1 MVAMVKINIRG
12 TRGIVS
18 SHEVNAQSNA
28 ATVIQVPKHGKL
40 NIELIDAATGQG
52 PQVLMTKRV
61 GNNLVLFFDGEDTAD
76 VILEDYYENDEV
88 HLIGQAENGQYYEYI
103 PVSGD
108 VNEYAPML
116 MDGGSGE
123 AALGGEPS
131 AFADPIADDN
141 QFAWLPFLLFGAG
154 AAGIGGL
161 AYAAFKDKDS
171 KPADDR
177 EISIVINPATDK
189 DKDGRPEITGSSSSP
204 DSKVVI
210 TLPDGTTVTTQTDKE
225 GNWAIEAPTSQPNGI
240 ITVTVTDSDGNSST
254 VTGKYEDN
262 TAPEKPVISAND
274 DDHLA
279 GTAEPGSKV
288 TVTDKETGETT
299 TVVADEDGK
308 WSIEPNPVA
317 EGGNEATVVAEDPAG
332 NVSPPVDVTRPD
344 TTAPDNISSGIVKG
358 SISLVDDVAPVTG
371 VIADGSK
378 TNDTRP
384 TYTGKATSD
393 IDHVNIYD
401 NGKLVGSAKVGS
413 DGRWSFTPKTSLA
426 EGSTHEYTV
435 AAVDKAGNE
444 GARVSGTND
453 AGWTFTVDTLPPD
466 NKTSGIVVDSITLV
480 DDVAPV
486 TGLIK
491 DGDKTNDTRPTY
503 SGKATGD
510 IDHVNIYDNGKLVA
524 SVKVNSDGT
533 WSYTPEK
540 DLANGSSHEYS
551 VSAIDQAGNEGPRAS
566 GTSDSGWNFVIDS
579 DTPDNI
585 TSGIVDGSL
594 SLTDDVGAITG
605 NIPDGGVTD
614 DSRPT
619 FSGQA
624 TEDID
629 HVNIY
634 DDGKLIG
641 SAEVA
646 EDGRWS
652 FTPEKD
658 LAEGDHEFTVSAVDK
673 AGNEGPQTSGTSDD
687 GWNFTVDT
695 TAPGENAIVD
705 GSITLTDDVG
715 PVTGTIAD
723 GSTTD
728 DTQPTYSGVISSEG
742 LAEGVVSVNV
752 YDNGELIGSAAVD
765 QSTGA
770 WSFTPDSDLAS
781 GSHGFTVAAVDAAG
795 NEGPQVSGTSDD
807 SWDFTLDNSAP
818 GENAFESGSITL
830 IDDVG
835 PVKGTIDDGST
846 TDDSQPTYS
855 GIISSEGLADGVVSV
870 NVYDNG
876 ELIGSA
882 AVDQSTG
889 TWSFT
894 PGNPLASGS
903 HTFTVAAVDAAGNE
917 GPQVSGTDDAG
928 WDFNLLTSAPAQPS
942 IENVSDDYTHGE
954 NADTGFLQKGQ
965 ATNDSTLTINGSAG
979 PDMKV
984 QIWATDS
991 EGNRVL
997 AGEGVADENG
1007 RWSIT
1012 TAELGADGTYNL
1024 TATAVNAA
1032 GVSSAETGIFPIVLD
1047 TAAPEAAK
1055 ADLMDDQGDVQGAV
1069 AAGGVTDDRNPQLS
1083 GTGEPGATVD
1093 VYLDGATTPAGSVVV
1108 GEDGNWTLA
1117 LANLSDGEHS
1127 YQTRITDA
1135 AGNETRGE
1143 EVSFTVDSSSMTIT
1157 IDQANDDAGSITGAV
1172 MNGGLTDDSTPELQG
1187 TTQAGATVTIRDAEG
1202 NVLGT
1207 ATADDAGVWKFPL
1220 TEVADGEHTWTAEVT
1235 NKAGNTVQ
1243 ANLTLTVDATAPE
1256 AAKADLM
1263 DDQGEVQGAVAAG
1276 GVTDDRTPQLN
1287 GTGEPGATVT
1297 VIVDGATT
1305 PAGSVVVG
1313 EDGKWSLP
1321 LGTLDDGEHSYQTII
1336 TDAAGNETR
1345 GEEVSFTV
1353 DSSSVEITI
1362 DQANDDAGSITGAV
1376 LNGGLTDDNTPELQG
1391 TTLAGA
1397 TVTIR
1402 DAEGNVLGTAT
1413 ADSAGAWKFPLAE
1426 VADGEHTWTAEVT
1439 NTAGNTAQA
1448 TLTLTVDTTAPE
1460 AAKADLMDDQGEVQ
1474 GAVAAGGVTD
1484 DRTPQLNGT
1493 GEPGATVTV
1502 IVDGASTPAGSVVVD
1517 KDGNWT
1523 LPLGTLD
1530 DGEHSYQTIITDA
1543 AGNETRGEEVGFT
1556 VDSSG
1561 AAITIDQANDD
1572 AGSITG
1578 AVLNGG
1584 LTDDSTPELQ
1594 GTTLAGAT
1602 VTIRDAEGN
1611 VLGTTTADDAGVWKF
1626 PLAEVAD
1633 GEHTWTA
1640 EVTNKAGNT
1649 AQATLTLTVDSTAP
1663 TAPTITSMEDDVGTV
1678 QEVWTTPGNVTDD
1691 PAPTFIGT
1699 AEAGTTINLY
1709 DGDNVLGTVV
1719 ADKDGNWSYTPT
1731 TNLVDGEHSISVT
1744 STDAAGNESERSTVW
1759 DFTLDT
1765 STTAPVIITNTT
1777 GEIGGTAEPGAT
1789 ITITTPSDGNT
1800 ASVVAD
1806 EDGNWSLKPNP
1817 IGVGDTDVAVVATDP
1832 AGNTNST
1839 VVDGPQDN
1847 TAPGENAFES
1857 GSITLIDDVGP
1868 VKGTID
1874 DGSTTDDAQPTYSGL
1889 ISSEGLADGVV
1900 SVNVYDNGELIG
1912 SAAVDQSTGAWS
1924 FTPGSALA
1932 SGSHTFTVAAV
1943 DAAGNEGPQVSG
1955 TADAGWDFNLLTSAP
1970 AQPSIENVS
1979 DDYTHG
1985 EDADTGFLQKGQA
1998 TNDGTLTINGSAGP
2012 DMKVQI
2018 WATDSEG
2025 NRVLAGEG
2033 VADENGRWS
2042 ITTAEL
2048 GADGTYNLTA
2058 TAVNAAGV
2066 SSAETGV
2073 FPIVL
2078 DTAAPEAATAELLDD
2093 QGEVQGAVAA
2103 GGVTDDRTPQLSGTG
2118 EPGATVTVYLDGATT
2133 PAGSVVVG
2141 EDGKWSL
2148 PLGTLD
2154 DGEHSYQTKIADVA
2168 GNETRGES
2176 ISFTV
2181 DGSGVEITIDQANDD
2196 AGSITGAVLNGGL
2209 TDDSTPELQGT
2220 TLAGATVTI
2229 RDAEGNVLGTATADN
2244 NGAWKYQLAEVA
2256 DGEHTWT
2263 AEVTNTAGNT
2273 AQATL
2278 TLTVD
2283 TTAPA
2288 APTITSMEDDV
2299 GTVQEI
2305 WTTPGNVTDDPA
2317 PTFTGTAVPGT
2328 VVSIYDGDNV
2338 LGTVTAD
2345 NDGNWNYT
2353 LTTNL
2358 VDGEHSIS
2366 VTSTDAAGNESER
2379 STVWDFTLD
2388 TSTTAPVIITNTT
2401 DEIGGTAEPG
2411 ATITITN
2418 PSDGSTSTA
2427 VADDEGN
2434 WSVQPNPIGVGD
2446 TDVAVVATDPAGN
2459 TNSTIVNGPEDS
2471 TPPDNITSGIVSG
2484 SITLTDDVEL
2494 VTGWIADGSKTNDTR
2509 PTYAGQATADIDH
2522 VNIYDKGTLIGS
2534 AEVGTDGRWSFTP
2547 ETDLAEGDYEFTV
2560 SAVDKAGNEGPQ
2572 VSGTADSG
2580 WNFTVDTTAP
2590 GENAFESGSI
2600 TLIDDVGPVK
2610 GTIDDGSTTDDAQ
2623 PTYSGLISSEGLAD
2637 GVVSVNVYDNG
2648 ELIGSAAV
2656 DQSTG
2661 AWSFTPGSALASG
2674 SHTFTVAAVDAAGNE
2689 GPQVSGTADA
2699 GWDFNLLTSAPAQ
2712 PSIENVSDDYTHG
2725 EDADTGF
2732 LQKGQVTND
2741 GTLTVNGSAGPD
2753 MTVQIWATDS
2763 EGNRV
2768 LAGEGVADEN
2778 GRWSITTSEL
2788 GADGTYNLT
2797 ATAVNAAGVSSSE
2810 TGAFPIVLDTA
2821 APEAA
2826 TAELLDDQGEVQ
2838 GAVAAGGVTDDR
2850 TPQLSGT
2857 GEPGA
2862 TVTVYLD
2869 GATTPAGSV
2878 VVGEDGNWTLAL
2890 ANLSDGEH
2898 SYQTKI
2904 ADAAGNET
2912 RGEEISFTVDS
2923 SSVDI
2928 TIDQANDDAGSIT
2941 GAVLNGG
2948 VTDDSTPELQGTTL
2962 AGATVTIRDAEG
2974 NVLGTA
2980 TADGTGA
2987 WKFPLTEV
2995 ADGEHTWTA
3004 EVTNLA
3010 GNTAQ
3015 ATLTLTVD
3023 TTAPQAPV
3031 ITAIQDDVGSV
3042 QFTSQVQGNV
3052 TDDPAPTFTGTAEAG
3067 TTITLYD
3074 GESVL
3079 GTVIADKDGNW
3090 SYTVTTNLVEGSHS
3104 VTATATDAAGNTSE
3118 PSEGW
3123 NFVLDITAPNVGISG
3138 NSAEYLRGQSEPGA
3152 LITIEDEAGTKYTTV
3167 ADQNGR
3173 WIIAPNPIEAGKP
3186 GKIYAIDPAGNQGD
3200 PIMFEGS
3207 ALASYDLLNES
3218 TQVNTTTRG
3227 DQANPSS
3234 TRLSDGRIVVVWQ
3247 GAGPSGS
3254 EVFMQ
3259 LYDTDG
3265 VHKIGTEQQINQRT
3279 NGNQDSP
3286 QVVSL
3291 ADGGFLVVYESYQGG
3306 LDNSGDG
3313 IIARRYGSDGQ
3324 PMTDEFLVNVTT
3336 NGSQRAPSVLAKED
3350 GGYIITWEDREDNIV
3365 QRTFDANNEPATG
3378 EQVVASGSNMGSS
3391 GGPEMASFTDPAH
3404 KGMYITVWNS
3414 TEGPADKNGT
3424 GVVGQIFGA
3433 DGKPLGDAF
3442 QVNSTMDALQNYPD
3456 VITLKDGS
3464 FVVFWDSNDSGASN
3478 SDVRA
3483 VHYSV
3488 DPVTGAVA
3496 VKGAG
3501 DFIVNTYTDGKQY
3514 KPVGVALEDGGYLII
3529 WGSQGGDGN
3538 GSAIYAQ
3545 RFDAND
3551 NRIGREFI
3559 VNTVTQGNQ
3568 GTGGDSIDV
3577 THILDATLT
3586 ADGNVYVSWQS
3597 DIVDGSNTGIEG
3609 ITSGMGIEGIVIN
3622 PDAAYYSEFTVNST
3636 LEGDQ
3641 TNSSVTSLPNG
3652 GSIVVWESTTGDG
3665 SGTCIKGQLLDAKGQ
3680 PIGKEFTVNTT
3691 TDGNQL
3697 SPEVAVLTDGSFE
3710 VVWSSGNY
3718 IKGQKFSYSY
3728 DDNGNMTGA
3737 MSSGNEFNVNAG
3749 TGTSGLS
3756 EPTITELDD
3765 GGYMVVWQGLA
3776 DGNWTVYGRQYA
3788 ADGSPVTGQMVI
3800 ATTTLNSIGWQ
3811 PLPAIDTLS
3820 NGTVAITYTI
3830 YSGTS
3835 TGYESAAL
3843 IYDPVAHKAGTP
3855 FVVNQTVARDQ
3866 ASPNVSALDNGNFVV
3881 TWDSNNNEGPD
3892 QTGFS
3897 VWGRVYDENGNALSN
3912 EFIINTPTA
3921 GDQHLA
3927 KVVSYA
3933 DGSFVAVFISATDGA
3948 PGAGTYGIYA
3958 QYFDPQGNKVGQQ
3971 MQINQLSRGD
3981 QIEVDATFLEGGQLY
3996 VTWTDEGV
4004 ADGDGSAI
4012 KGRIVDLVE
4021 TLGLEQS
4028 VTGSDYPALIDYQPA
4043 TNPALAGE
4051 DTLPPNV
4058 GISTN
4063 TESRLGGRTEPGAKV
4078 TVTDFSGN
4086 VYTATADQ
4094 NGEWSITPNPL
4105 SVGENGY
4112 ITVSDAAGN
4121 SSVPVLISGAA
4132 LDGYDLLNESMR
4144 VNTTSAG
4151 DQANPT
4157 STRLSDGRIVV
4168 VWQGAGPSGSEIFMQ
4183 LYDTDGVHKIGTEQ
4197 QINQRTNGNQDSPQ
4211 VVALADGGFLVV
4223 YESYQGGLDNSGDG
4237 IIARRYGADGEPMMD
4252 EFLVNVTTNG
4262 SQRAPS
4268 VLAKEDGGYV
4278 ITWEDQ
4284 NDKIIQRTYDA
4295 DNEPATGEQVV
4306 ASGSNM
4312 GSSGG
4317 PEMASFTDPAHKGM
4331 YITVWN
4337 STEGP
4342 ADKNGTG
4349 VVGQIFGADG
4359 KPLGDAF
4366 QVNSTM
4372 DALQNYPD
4380 VITLK
4385 DGSFVVFWDSN
4396 DSGATNSDVRAV
4408 HYTVDP
4414 ATGAVAVKGAGDFIV
4429 NTYTDGKQYKPVG
4442 VALEDGGYLI
4452 IWGSQGGDGNGSAIY
4467 AQRFDANDNRMGR
4480 EFIVNTVTQGNQ
4492 GTGGD
4497 SIDVTHILDATL
4509 TADGNVYVS
4518 WQSDNVD
4525 GSGMGVEGIVINP
4538 DAAYYSE
4545 FTVNSTTAG
4554 NQSAPQVISLPT
4566 GGLFEV
4572 WVSANGDGSGQGIRG
4587 QMLDAKGQPVGKE
4600 FTVNTTTAGDQL
4612 TPVLLEN
4619 GNIAVIWSS
4628 PASGGANYIKGQQ
4641 YTYSYGEG
4649 GVITGLAP
4657 VGAEYNISSGTGA
4670 TYQTS
4675 PTVTSLDDGGYLV
4688 VWQAISDGEYKVYSR
4703 QYSADNSPVTGELM
4717 LSETDMGTLGWEP
4730 LPSITKLENGKVALT
4745 FATSGTG
4752 YDTTVMIYDPLTHKV
4767 GSPILVNQTIAG
4779 DQASATV
4786 SALDNGNF
4794 VVTWDSDNNNGP
4806 DQTGYSVWGRIYDG
4820 NGQPVTD
4827 EFIINTVTASDQHM
4841 AKVVS
4846 RADGSFVAVFISATD
4861 GAPGAGTYGIYAQ
4874 YFDHQGNKVGQQMQI
4889 NQLSRGDQ
4897 IEVDATFME
4906 GGQLYVT
4913 WTDQGVADGSG
4924 SGIKGRLVD
4933 LNETLSLTDDGTGVT
4948 HIDYQPAQYY
4958 LNGTDGND
4966 SLDGRGAITI
4976 DGKGGNDTLFIN
4988 STDFTSIK
4996 GGDGYDTLVWDS
5008 NGNFELGSVSSN
5020 ISGIE
5025 VIHMGNNA
5033 GQTLVISANDIL
5045 EMTKDNGETEH
5056 TLKITGDDGDSNKSG
5071 AKDTVNIDKSV
5082 WTSSGS
5088 QTEKG
5093 VDYDVYVHNDDTTV
5107 KLIIQNGLNVV

>member
-1 MVAMVKINIRG
+1 
-12 TRGIVS
+12 
-18 SHEVNAQSNA
+18 
-28 ATVIQVPKHGKL
+28 
-40 NIELIDAATGQG
+40 
-52 PQVLMTKRV
+52 MTKRV

-171 KPADDR
+171 KPADDH

-344 TTAPDNISSGIVKG
+344 TTVPDNISSGIVKG

-384 TYTGKATSD
+384 TYTGKATGD

-453 AGWTFTVDTLPPD
+453 AGWTFTIDTLPPD

-652 FTPEKD
+652 FTPETD

-752 YDNGELIGSAAVD
+752 YDNGELIGSAVVD

-835 PVKGTIDDGST
+835 PVQGTIDDGST

-894 PGNPLASGS
+894 PGNPLASGN

-965 ATNDSTLTINGSAG
+965 ATNDSTPTINGSAG

-1012 TAELGADGTYNL
+1012 TSELGADGTYNL

-1093 VYLDGATTPAGSVVV
+1093 VFLDGATTPAGSVVV

-1187 TTQAGATVTIRDAEG
+1187 TTQAGAIVTIRDAEG

-1263 DDQGEVQGAVAAG
+1263 DDQGEVQGTVAAG

-1297 VIVDGATT
+1297 VIVDGAST

-1313 EDGKWSLP
+1313 EDGNWTLP
-1321 LGTLDDGEHSYQTII
+1321 LGTLDDGEHSYQTVI

-1376 LNGGLTDDNTPELQG
+1376 LNGGLTDDSTPELQG

-1611 VLGTTTADDAGVWKF
+1611 VLGTTSADDAGVWKF
-1626 PLAEVAD
+1626 QLAEVAD

-1663 TAPTITSMEDDVGTV
+1663 AAPTITSMEDDVGTV

-1789 ITITTPSDGNT
+1789 ITITNPSDGST

-1806 EDGNWSLKPNP
+1806 EDGNWSMQPNP

-1847 TAPGENAFES
+1847 TAPGADAFED

-1955 TADAGWDFNLLTSAP
+1955 TADEGWDFNLLTSAP
-1970 AQPSIENVS
+1970 AQPSIENVV
-1979 DDYTHG
+1979 DDYSQG
-1985 EDADTGFLQKGQA
+1985 EDPDTGFLQKGQA
-1998 TNDGTLTINGSAGP
+1998 TNDATPTINGTGEAGTT
-2012 DMKVQI
+2012 VQI

-2042 ITTAEL
+2042 ITTSEL

-2078 DTAAPEAATAELLDD
+2078 DTVAPEAATAELLDD

-2154 DGEHSYQTKIADVA
+2154 DGEHSYQTKITDVA
-2168 GNETRGES
+2168 GNETRGEEVG
-2176 ISFTV
+2176 FTV

-2220 TLAGATVTI
+2220 TLAGAIVTI
-2229 RDAEGNVLGTATADN
+2229 RDAQGNVLGTATADN
-2244 NGAWKYQLAEVA
+2244 NGMWKYQLAEVA

-2288 APTITSMEDDV
+2288 TPTITSMEDDV
-2299 GTVQEI
+2299 GTVQEV

-2317 PTFTGTAVPGT
+2317 PTFTGTATPGT

-2358 VDGEHSIS
+2358 VDGEHNIS

-2411 ATITITN
+2411 ATITITD

-2427 VADDEGN
+2427 VADEEGN
-2434 WSVQPNPIGVGD
+2434 WSMQPNPIGVGD

-2459 TNSTIVNGPEDS
+2459 TNSTIVDGPQDS

-2494 VTGWIADGSKTNDTR
+2494 VTGSIADGSKTNDTR

-2623 PTYSGLISSEGLAD
+2623 PTYSGVISSEGLAD

-2712 PSIENVSDDYTHG
+2712 PSIENVVDDYTHG

-2778 GRWSITTSEL
+2778 GRWSITTAEL
-2788 GADGTYNLT
+2788 GADGAYDLT
-2797 ATAVNAAGVSSSE
+2797 ATAVNAAGVSSAE
-2810 TGAFPIVLDTA
+2810 TGAFPIVLDTE

-2912 RGEEISFTVDS
+2912 RGEEISFTVDGS
-2923 SSVDI
+2923 GVDI

-2948 VTDDSTPELQGTTL
+2948 LTDDNTPELQGTTL

-3074 GESVL
+3074 GENVL
-3079 GTVIADKDGNW
+3079 GSVVADKDGNW
-3090 SYTVTTNLVEGSHS
+3090 NYTPTTNLVEGTHS
-3104 VTATATDAAGNTSE
+3104 VTATATDAAGNVSE
-3118 PSEGW
+3118 SSAKW
-3123 NFVLDITAPNVGISG
+3123 DFLLDITPPNVGISG
-3138 NSAEYLRGQSEPGA
+3138 NSAESLSGMSEPGA
-3152 LITIEDEAGTKYTTV
+3152 TITVIDGAGKEFTTV
-3167 ADQNGR
+3167 ADHTGR
-3173 WIIAPNPIEAGKP
+3173 WIIAPNPIEAGVS
-3186 GKIYAIDPAGNQGD
+3186 GKIYATDPAGNQGD
-3200 PIMFEGS
+3200 PVAFQGAALGS
-3207 ALASYDLLNES
+3207 YNLLNES
-3218 TQVNTTTRG
+3218 TQVNTTTVG
-3227 DQANPSS
+3227 DQANPTT
-3234 TRLSDGRIVVVWQ
+3234 TRLADGRIVVIWQ
-3247 GAGPSGS
+3247 GAGTSAT
-3254 EVFMQ
+3254 EVYMQ
-3259 LYDTDG
+3259 LYAADG
-3265 VHKIGTEQQINQRT
+3265 VHKIGTEQQVNQRT
-3279 NGNQDSP
+3279 NNFQDSP
-3286 QVVSL
+3286 QVVAL
-3291 ADGGFLVVYESYQGG
+3291 ADGGFLIVYESWNGG
-3306 LDNSGDG
+3306 LDSNGDG
-3313 IIARRYGSDGQ
+3313 VIARRYGSDGQ
-3324 PMTDEFLVNVTT
+3324 AVTDEFVVNTT
-3336 NGSQRAPSVLAKED
+3336 TSGNQNSPSAMATPD
-3350 GGYIITWEDREDNIV
+3350 GGYIITWQDQSKNIV
-3365 QRTFDANNEPATG
+3365 QRTYGNDNQPETG
-3378 EQVVASGSNMGSS
+3378 EVVVATGSNMGAS
-3391 GGPEMASFTDPAH
+3391 GGPEMASFTDGAH
-3404 KGMYITVWNS
+3404 SGMYITVWNAS
-3414 TEGPADKNGT
+3414 SGPSDSSST

-3433 DGKPLGDAF
+3433 DGKPLGNAF
-3442 QVNSTMDALQNYPD
+3442 QVNTTMDGSQNYPD

-3464 FVVFWDSNDSGASN
+3464 FVVYWDSNDSGAN
-3478 SDVRA
+3478 GSDIRA
-3483 VHYSV
+3483 VHYTV
-3488 DPVTGAVA
+3488 DPATGAVS
-3496 VKGAG
+3496 VQGTG

-3514 KPVGVALEDGGYLII
+3514 KPVGVALEDGGYLIV
-3529 WGSQGGDGN
+3529 WGSAGGDGS

-3545 RFDAND
+3545 RYDAND
-3551 NRIGREFI
+3551 NKVGREFI
-3559 VNTVTQGNQ
+3559 VNTTTNGNQ
-3568 GTGGDSIDV
+3568 GYGGDTVDL
-3577 THILDATLT
+3577 THILDATLM

-3597 DIVDGSNTGIEG
+3597 DNVDG
-3609 ITSGMGIEGIVIN
+3609 SGMGIEGIVVDPN
-3622 PDAAYYSEFTVNST
+3622 AAYYSEFTVNST
-3636 LEGDQ
+3636 TAGNQ
-3641 TNSSVTSLPNG
+3641 NHSSVASLPDG
-3652 GSIVVWESTTGDG
+3652 GSIVVWQSATGDG
-3665 SGTCIKGQLLDAKGQ
+3665 SGTCIKGQILDAKGQ
-3680 PIGKEFTVNTT
+3680 PVGGEFTVNSTT
-3691 TDGNQL
+3691 SGDQL
-3697 SPEVAVLTDGSFE
+3697 MPQVAVLPNGDFE
-3710 VVWSSGNY
+3710 VLWSSGVY
-3718 IKGQKFSYSY
+3718 IKGQKFSYTY
-3728 DDNGNMTGA
+3728 DGDSQISGA
-3737 MSSGNEFNVNAG
+3737 TMSGSEFNINSG
-3749 TGTSGLS
+3749 TAADNQSN
-3756 EPTITELDD
+3756 PVITVLAD
-3765 GGYMVVWQGLA
+3765 GGYLAVWQAAVNGV
-3776 DGNWTVYGRQYA
+3776 WQVFGRQY
-3788 ADGSPVTGQMVI
+3788 DMNGSPVMEQTVLT
-3800 ATTTLNSIGWQ
+3800 TTTLNSPTIWNAFTGDWN
-3811 PLPAIDTLS
+3811 PLPSITTLS
-3820 NGTVAITYTI
+3820 DGRVAIAYTNK
-3830 YSGTS
+3830 G
-3835 TGYESAAL
+3835 TGYDATVML
-3843 IYDPVAHKAGTP
+3843 YDPATKTTTTSI
-3855 FVVNQTVARDQ
+3855 VVNQTLSDNQ
-3866 ASPNVSALDNGNFVV
+3866 ASPVVTALGNGNFIV
-3881 TWDSNNNEGPD
+3881 TWDSNNNGGPD
-3892 QTGFS
+3892 QTGFG
-3897 VWGRVYDENGNALSN
+3897 VWGRLFDSEGHALSD
-3912 EFIINTPTA
+3912 EFLINTATA
-3921 GDQHLA
+3921 GDQHMPI
-3927 KVVSYA
+3927 VVSRE
-3933 DGSFVAVFISATDGA
+3933 DGSFVVVFVSATDGA
-3948 PGAGTYGIYA
+3948 PGAGTHGIYA
-3958 QYFDPQGNKVGQQ
+3958 QYFDADGNKVGQQ
-3971 MQINQLSRGD
+3971 MQINQLTYGD
-3981 QIEVDATFLEGGQLY
+3981 QIEVDATFLAGGQLY
-3996 VTWTDEGV
+3996 VTWTDQGV
-4004 ADGDGSAI
+4004 ADGAGSAI

-4021 TLGLEQS
+4021 TLGLEQE
-4028 VTGSDYPALIDYQPA
+4028 TAKNDDPTTIDYSPSA
-4043 TNPALAGE
+4043 EAVV
-4051 DTLPPNV
+4051 DSLPPNV
-4058 GISTN
+4058 GISVN
-4063 TESRLGGRTEPGAKV
+4063 NSDRLGGQTEPGATV
-4078 TVTDFSGN
+4078 TVIDAKGN
-4086 VYTATADQ
+4086 SHVAVADAK
-4094 NGEWSITPNPL
+4094 GAWHLEPNPL
-4105 SVGENGY
+4105 GVGDKGY
-4112 ITVSDAAGN
+4112 ISASDAAGN
-4121 SSVPVLISGAA
+4121 QGVPILIRGTA
-4132 LDGYDLLNESMR
+4132 LDGYDLLNESTQ
-4144 VNTTSAG
+4144 VNTTTAG

-4157 STRLSDGRIVV
+4157 VTRLADGRIVV
-4168 VWQGAGPSGSEIFMQ
+4168 IWQSNDGSVLLPDNNVYMQ
-4183 LYDTDGVHKIGTEQ
+4183 LYEADGVHKIGTEQ
-4197 QINQRTNGNQDSPQ
+4197 QVNQRTNNNQDSPQ

-4223 YESYQGGLDNSGDG
+4223 YESWNGGLDSNGDG
-4237 IIARRYGADGEPMMD
+4237 IIARRYGSDGQVVTD
-4252 EFLVNVTTNG
+4252 EFVVNTTTSGN
-4262 SQRAPS
+4262 QNNPS
-4268 VLAKEDGGYV
+4268 VLATPDGGYI
-4278 ITWEDQ
+4278 ITWQDQ
-4284 NDKIIQRTYDA
+4284 SKNIVQRTYGN
-4295 DNEPATGEQVV
+4295 DNQPETGEVVVATGN
-4306 ASGSNM
+4306 NM
-4312 GSSGG
+4312 GASGG
-4317 PEMASFTDPAHKGM
+4317 PEMASFTDGAHSGM

-4337 STEGP
+4337 ASSGP
-4342 ADKNGTG
+4342 SDSSSTG

-4359 KPLGDAF
+4359 KPLGNAF
-4366 QVNSTM
+4366 QVNTTM
-4372 DALQNYPD
+4372 DGSQNYPD

-4385 DGSFVVFWDSN
+4385 DGSFVVYWDSN
-4396 DSGATNSDVRAV
+4396 DSGANGSDIRAV

-4414 ATGAVAVKGAGDFIV
+4414 ATGAVSVQGTGDFIV

-4452 IWGSQGGDGNGSAIY
+4452 VWGSAGGDGSGSAIY
-4467 AQRFDANDNRMGR
+4467 AQRYDAHDHKVGR
-4480 EFIVNTVTQGNQ
+4480 EFIVNTTTNGNQ
-4492 GTGGD
+4492 GYVGD
-4497 SIDVTHILDATL
+4497 GVDLTHILDATL
-4509 TADGNVYVS
+4509 MADGNVYIS

-4525 GSGMGVEGIVINP
+4525 GSGMGIEGIVVDPN
-4538 DAAYYSE
+4538 AAYYSE

-4554 NQSAPQVISLPT
+4554 DQNAPMVVSLPT

-4572 WVSANGDGSGQGIRG
+4572 WVSANGDGSGTGIRG
-4587 QMLDAKGQPVGKE
+4587 QMLDAKGQPVGNE
-4600 FTVNTTTAGDQL
+4600 FTINSTVTGNQL
-4612 TPVLLEN
+4612 TPVVLEN
-4619 GNIAVIWSS
+4619 GNIGVVWSS

-4641 YTYSYGEG
+4641 YTYTYDSDGN
-4649 GVITGLAP
+4649 VNGLTA
-4657 VGAEYNISSGTGA
+4657 VGPEFNISSGAGA
-4670 TYQTS
+4670 TGQAH
-4675 PTVTSLDDGGYLV
+4675 PEITSLSDGGYLV
-4688 VWQAISDGEYKVYSR
+4688 VWEAIVNDEYKIFAR
-4703 QYSADNSPVTGELM
+4703 QYGEDGSPVSGEMTLSSTG
-4717 LSETDMGTLGWEP
+4717 LGVGIFGNSNFWSP
-4730 LPSITKLENGKVALT
+4730 LPSVSQTSDGKVAIV
-4745 FATSGTG
+4745 FATGGSG
-4752 YDTTVMIYDPLTHKV
+4752 YDSSLLMYDPVTHTA
-4767 GSPILVNQTIAG
+4767 GSAAVVNQTVNG
-4779 DQASATV
+4779 DQASASV

-4794 VVTWDSDNNNGP
+4794 VVTWDSNNKSGP
-4806 DQTGYSVWGRIYDG
+4806 DQNGYGVWGRIYDAS
-4820 NGQPVTD
+4820 GQAVSN
-4827 EFIINTVTASDQHM
+4827 EFLINTVTVGDQHL
-4841 AKVVS
+4841 AQVVS

-4861 GAPGAGTYGIYAQ
+4861 TAPGAGTNGIYAQ
-4874 YFDHQGNKVGQQMQI
+4874 YFDAHGNKVGQQMQI
-4889 NQLSRGDQ
+4889 NQLTYGNQ
-4897 IEVDATFME
+4897 VEVDATFME

-4913 WTDQGVADGSG
+4913 WTDKGVGDGSG
-4924 SGIKGRLVD
+4924 SAIKGRIVD
-4933 LNETLSLTDDGTGVT
+4933 LNETLGLSDDGDGLT
-4948 HIDYQPAQYY
+4948 HIEYQPAQYY
-4958 LNGTDGND
+4958 LNGTEGDD

-4976 DGKGGNDTLFIN
+4976 DGKGGDDTLFIN

-5008 NGNFELGSVSSN
+5008 NNNFELGSVSSK
-5020 ISGIE
+5020 ISSIE
-5025 VIHMGNNA
+5025 GIHMGNNA
-5033 GQTLVISANDIL
+5033 AQTLVISANDVL

-5056 TLKITGDDGDSNKSG
+5056 VLKITGDDGDSNKSG